1 MNKKLTIVV
10 LPFINLSSNKDNE
23 YFSDGITEE
32 IISALSKLDE
42 INIISRT
49 SSFYF
54 KNKVV
59 PMSEIAELLNV
70 NIAIVGSVRMSGDKV
85 RISSQIINAIDDT
98 HIWSNSWDR
107 NLDNIFEIQDEISIQ
122 IAEKLRENIGHIEIV
137 EHLVKAQTDSIDTY
151 KLSLEARYY
160 FNRWNPADVEK
171 SIDLYSQALKLD
183 SQHLESHIGIADAYS
198 FLGTTGFM
206 DAQVAWTKTV
216 EHTNIALELDSNNPK
231 VYYLLANISF
241 FLNCDFV
248 STFKHAYKS
257 INIKKNYP
265 EGQQFMS
272 FLYTLIGDMEN
283 ALKHLNYA
291 LDLDPL
297 NQETL
302 FYKAFYNYRI
312 GNHDNSISIL
322 DELLNDNPKNIPA
335 LTVKAYNLLCMQDTK
350 RALQLINELPEEIT
364 IIDDILGIECLSYIV
379 DRKKE
384 KSENLLSKLEEKA
397 RHSSAIQAHSYL
409 FLSYIF
415 LNRFD
420 DAFHLL
426 EKSLSNQSPIFLI
439 SYSDPLAKKLR
450 NDNRYYQFEEK
461 IYPDISFII
470 EVKDSKPELLDETT
484 SQAIIKK
491 LVEFVEQESPF
502 LNPDLSL
509 RSLADLLE
517 IHPNHLSWIL
527 NKKINKNFNEFINH
541 YRISHFKTLALDSS
555 NSHISL
561 IGLAFESG
569 FNSKTTFNT
578 YFKKETG
585 MTPSQF
591 IKSQT

>member
-1 MNKKLTIVV
+1 M
-10 LPFINLSSNKDNE
+10 SSDEDND

-32 IISALSKLDE
+32 IISALSKLNE

-54 KNKVV
+54 KNKII
-59 PMSEIAELLNV
+59 PLKEIAKKLNAH
-70 NIAIVGSVRMSGDKV
+70 IAIEGSVRVNGNTV
-85 RISSQIINAIDDT
+85 RISSQIINAIEDT
-98 HIWSNSWDR
+98 HLWSNRWDR

-160 FNRWNPADVEK
+160 FNRWNPEDVEK
-171 SIDLYSQALKLD
+171 SINLYNQALLLD
-183 SQHLESHIGIADAYS
+183 PNHVESHIGLADAYS

-206 DAQVAWTKTV
+206 NAEVAWAKTV
-216 EHTNIALELDSNNPK
+216 EYTNRALELDSNNPE
-231 VYYLLANISF
+231 VYYLLANIAF
-241 FLNCDFV
+241 FMNCDFV
-248 STFKHAYKS
+248 TAYKHANKA
-257 INIKKNYP
+257 IKIKNNYP
-265 EGQQFMS
+265 EGQQFLS
-272 FLYTLIGDMEN
+272 FLFTLKGDMKN
-283 ALKHLNYA
+283 ALKHLSLA

-302 FYKAFYNYRI
+302 FYKAFFNYRN
-312 GNHDNSISIL
+312 GDYQNSITIL
-322 DELLNDNPKNIPA
+322 DELLNTNSKNIPA
-335 LTVKAYNLLCMQDTK
+335 FTVKAYSLLCLGETK
-350 RALQLINELPEEIT
+350 RALQLINELPEEVV
-364 IIDDILGIECLSYIV
+364 IIDDKLGIECLARII
-379 DRKKE
+379 DGEKE
-384 KSENLLSKLEEKA
+384 KSNKLLSNLEENA
-397 RHSSAIQAHSYL
+397 RSISAIQAHSYL
-409 FLSYIF
+409 FLSYIN

-420 DAFHLL
+420 DAFNLL

-439 SYSDPLAKKLR
+439 SYSDPLAKNLR
-450 NDNRYYQFEEK
+450 NDSRYYQFEK
-461 IYPDISFII
+461 LIYPDIYSLI
-470 EVKDSKPELLDETT
+470 EVKKSKPELIDEVT
-484 SQAIIKK
+484 SKIIIKK
-491 LVEFVEQESPF
+491 LEEFIEQESPF

-509 RSLADLLE
+509 RLLAELIE
-517 IHPNHLSWIL
+517 IHPNQLSWLL
-527 NKKINKNFNEFINH
+527 NKKLNKNFNEFINH
-541 YRISHFKTLALDSS
+541 YRISHFKTLALDTS

-585 MTPSQF
+585 ITPSEF